1 MTGPGLFVIVSLFTS
16 YDLRSQM
23 SDPYDMVMVSTTTK
37 GNLMENIN
45 GVLDFDGADLEAEE
59 FEALVDH
66 EAGFDC
72 DPYDVEAYHAE
83 AMLAYWD

>member
-1 MTGPGLFVIVSLFTS
+1 
-16 YDLRSQM
+16 
-23 SDPYDMVMVSTTTK
+23 
-37 GNLMENIN
+37 MENVN

-72 DPYDVEAYHAE
+72 DPYDVESYHAE
-83 AMLAYWD
+83 AMLAYYD

>member
-1 MTGPGLFVIVSLFTS
+1 MIYLGYENNEGKI
-16 YDLRSQM
+16 
-23 SDPYDMVMVSTTTK
+23 
-37 GNLMENIN
+37 MENIFD
-45 GVLDFDGADLEAEE
+45 LMDFDGADLEAEEAEE

-72 DPYDVEAYHAE
+72 DPYDVESYHAE

>member
-1 MTGPGLFVIVSLFTS
+1 
-16 YDLRSQM
+16 M
-23 SDPYDMVMVSTTTK
+23 SDPCCIIEPTTTK
-37 GNLMENIN
+37 GKIMENIN

-59 FEALVDH
+59 AEEFSALVDH

-72 DPYDVEAYHAE
+72 DPYDVESYHAE

>member
-1 MTGPGLFVIVSLFTS
+1 MTHFTS
-16 YDLRSQM
+16 PRLDKCQTHMIYLG
-23 SDPYDMVMVSTTTK
+23 YENNEGK
-37 GNLMENIN
+37 IMENIN

-59 FEALVDH
+59 AEEFAALVDH

-72 DPYDVEAYHAE
+72 DPYDVESYHAE

>member
-1 MTGPGLFVIVSLFTS
+1 MIYLG
-16 YDLRSQM
+16 Y
-23 SDPYDMVMVSTTTK
+23 
-37 GNLMENIN
+37 ENNERKTMDEFEFFMDEDEYAI
-45 GVLDFDGADLEAEE
+45 EEEYE

-83 AMLAYWD
+83 AMLAYYD

>member
-1 MTGPGLFVIVSLFTS
+1 
-16 YDLRSQM
+16 
-23 SDPYDMVMVSTTTK
+23 
-37 GNLMENIN
+37 MENIN
-45 GVLDFDGADLEAEE
+45 GVLDFDGADYAAEEAEE
-59 FEALVDH
+59 FGSFVDH